1 MANSE
6 WKDNSCYLLLTIR
19 HSPFATRY
27 SLFAQRY
34 PSSAGKRREPPHHR
48 AICIRERVEHRE
60 MVGRRHRL
68 VARRD
73 AHLAPGVSDDA
84 ALAQELGRLE
94 RAHDGIE
101 RASRGRRPEQR
112 RDAAHL

>member
-19 HSPFATRY
+19 HSLLAIRY

-48 AICIRERVEHRE
+48 AVRVGERVEDGE
-60 MVGRRHRL
+60 VVGCRHRL

-73 AHLAPGVSDDA
+73 AHLAPGVRDDA